1 MNEQRWIVVPA
12 AGIGERM
19 GGQTPK
25 QYMALGRSSV
35 LQKTLSQLLQV
46 PNVEGIVVVLS
57 ADDSMWPGVNA
68 GNDPRVHTT
77 IGGRSRAE
85 SVFAGLTFVLD
96 QCKPDTWVF
105 VHDAARPLI
114 QLSDVQRLSDAVYN
128 SGAIGGILATP
139 VQDTLKLASE
149 YYGIERTVN
158 RDELWQAQTPQLFRV
173 GELAN
178 ALNKAIEED
187 KSTAEASGQQVSND
201 NQPAPLTDEA
211 SAMERQ
217 GHEPLLVE
225 ALQPNFK
232 ITRPVDLIIA
242 NALLDVEVQPS

>member
-19 GGQTPK
+19 GGHTPK
-25 QYMALGRSSV
+25 QYMMLGGSSV
-35 LQKTLSQLLQV
+35 LQITLSQLLQV

-57 ADDSMWPGVNA
+57 ADDSLWPTVNA

-77 IGGRSRAE
+77 IGGQTRAE
-85 SVFAGLTFVLD
+85 SVSAGLTFVLS
-96 QCKPDTWVF
+96 QCNPDTWVF

-128 SGAIGGILATP
+128 SGAMGGILATP
-139 VQDTLKLASE
+139 VQDTLKQASE

-158 RDELWQAQTPQLFRV
+158 RDELWQAQTPQLFRA
-173 GELAN
+173 GELAS
-178 ALNKAIEED
+178 AMNKAIEED
-187 KSTAEASGQQVSND
+187 KKTAEALDHQVSND

-232 ITRPVDLIIA
+232 ITRPVDLTIA
-242 NALLDVEVQPS
+242 NALLGVQLS

>member
-12 AGIGERM
+12 AGVGERM
-19 GGQTPK
+19 GGVTPK
-25 QYMALGRSSV
+25 QYMTLGSASV
-35 LQKTLSQLLQV
+35 IQTTLTQLLQV

-57 ADDSMWPGVNA
+57 ADDALWPTVNA

-77 IGGRSRAE
+77 IGGQSRAQ
-85 SVFAGLTFVLD
+85 SVSAGLKFVLS
-96 QCKPDTWVF
+96 QCNPDTWVF

-149 YYGIERTVN
+149 YYGIERTVD

-173 GELAN
+173 GELSN
-178 ALNKAIEED
+178 ALNQAIEED
-187 KSTAEASGQQVSND
+187 KQIGEALDKPNSN
-201 NQPAPLTDEA
+201 NNGVTPLTDEA

-232 ITRPVDLIIA
+232 ITRPVDLTIA
-242 NALLDVEVQPS
+242 NALLNVEMHPS